1 MCKHCKSDFAYNAH
15 KNGTNT
21 YRHHLQICKLVPRNG
36 DISQMMVNAVAKF
49 QARKIDQSVFREL
62 VAKTIIQHDLPFSYV
77 EYERVRETWKYLN
90 ADVKFF
96 SRNTAAA
103 DIYKFY
109 EIETD
114 KLKREL
120 AQLPGRI
127 SLITDLWSALTHEGM
142 NLAMKILGKLK
153 DWGIEKKVF
162 SITVDNAGNNDTMQE
177 IVKSQLVLR
186 DDLLCKGEFFHV
198 RCATHI
204 LNIIVQIGLKGI
216 GDTLEKIRESIKYV
230 KGSEHREILFA
241 KCMENVGINLKAG
254 LLLDVANR
262 WNSTFKM
269 LDRALKYRA
278 AFGNLKVID
287 AKNYKFHPTDAE
299 WHRLQQ
305 MSDFLESFDQITNLI
320 SVNESSQDEVIRNMI
335 VLMKERFDKYWA
347 EVSNIFAIA
356 TVFDPRLK
364 LTLVDYC
371 FAKLDIS
378 TREKG
383 MKHLRAQLRK
393 LFEVYENKS
402 NADFFA
408 FRKANVVANGK
419 STLDMYLDEPAMNVK
434 GFEIA
439 SESSFS
445 IGTRVLSKYRN
456 RLLPRNVQAL
466 ICSRNWLKGF
476 ESYENEE
483 YEKFDAEDETLPSFQ
498 SLVDDADG
506 C

>member
-1 MCKHCKSDFAYNAH
+1 
-15 KNGTNT
+15 
-21 YRHHLQICKLVPRNG
+21 
-36 DISQMMVNAVAKF
+36 
-49 QARKIDQSVFREL
+49 
-62 VAKTIIQHDLPFSYV
+62 
-77 EYERVRETWKYLN
+77 
-90 ADVKFF
+90 
-96 SRNTAAA
+96 
-103 DIYKFY
+103 
-109 EIETD
+109 
-114 KLKREL
+114 
-120 AQLPGRI
+120 
-127 SLITDLWSALTHEGM
+127 M

-186 DDLLCKGEFFHV
+186 DDLLCKGDFFHV
-198 RCATHI
+198 RCAAHI

-320 SVNESSQDEVIRNMI
+320 SGSIYPTSNLYFMQVWKFQNWLTVNESNQDEVIRNMI

-364 LTLVDYC
+364 LTLADYC

-402 NADFFA
+402 NA
-408 FRKANVVANGK
+408 V
-419 STLDMYLDEPAMNVK
+419 SPTT
-434 GFEIA
+434 
-439 SESSFS
+439 ESREDV
-445 IGTRVLSKYRN
+445 T
-456 RLLPRNVQAL
+456 P
-466 ICSRNWLKGF
+466 
-476 ESYENEE
+476 
-483 YEKFDAEDETLPSFQ
+483 DDETAKGNFSNYDVSFLCFVFV
-498 SLVDDADG
+498 S
-506 C
+506 